1 MSLRSWKS
9 PSSSGN
15 KDGNSKPKNPKDIA
29 EQWERSRLYLVTVKT
44 TNNGDLL
51 YYCSGFFF
59 TFVLCFVSLFVG
71 DEDLRLWPILLNV

>member
-1 MSLRSWKS
+1 
-9 PSSSGN
+9 
-15 KDGNSKPKNPKDIA
+15 
-29 EQWERSRLYLVTVKT
+29 LYLVTVKT